1 MKDMREK
8 KSIDLFRGKREERI
22 EDLEIMIK
30 GFRIVERRYRKRI
43 GEIEM
48 IERRGDMVM
57 IVEVKERESF
67 EEEKFEVKKK
77 EMRRIEEDEDIWMK
91 RKKDRERI
99 QMSLDMVEVMKRRWK
114 KNVKEFFK
122 EGNYG

>member
-1 MKDMREK
+1 MREK

-99 QMSLDMVEVMKRRWK
+99 
-114 KNVKEFFK
+114 
-122 EGNYG
+122 